1 MLQTVGSFAVRRR
14 RLILVTAVVLFVVSG
29 AVGGGVATE
38 LSNGGFDDP
47 GAESKHAEDYLLR
60 HFSSSGTPN
69 IVMVV
74 TADAGNV
81 DDPGVAGAGQSLT
94 TGLAGEPH
102 MAYAASYWSTGGAPP
117 LKSAA
122 GNRALVFARFDGNP
136 NELNHVS
143 ADIVARYTGH
153 ADGIRVQVGGYGPVF
168 REVGDTIE
176 HDLTKAEVIAFPITL
191 LLLLFV
197 FGSAVA
203 AVLPLAIGGLS
214 IVGTFLLLFVLNKFT
229 EVSIFSLNLATGMG
243 LGLAIDYSLFIISR
257 YREEL
262 RGGYEPD
269 EAVVRTVRTAG
280 RTVAFSALTVG
291 ASLCALLV
299 FPLAFL
305 RSFAYAGVGVAFLA
319 GCYAV
324 VILPAMLAALGH
336 RIDKL
341 TLWKRST
348 APPDEG
354 FWHAMAVRVMRRPIP
369 FATGAILVLL
379 LLGSPALKMVLGL
392 PDDRVLPPAAATRQV
407 SDIIRTEFTSEEAGA
422 LAVIAP
428 GADVTTQAGEI
439 DGYAKSLA
447 GLPGVARVDAATGSY
462 LPGGATVPATSNPS
476 LYARFT
482 GDGAAYLNVIP
493 TVEPL
498 SEEGEALVKSIRTSP
513 APFAVQVGGQSAQLV
528 DTKSALLS
536 RLPFAAGLIALIT
549 FVLLFMMFGSIVV
562 PAKAVVLN
570 LLSLT
575 ATFGAMVWI
584 FQDGH
589 LSGFFNFTPTGFLD
603 STTPIL
609 MFCVAFGLSMDYEV
623 FLLSRIKEEHDGGA
637 DNVRA
642 VAVGLERTGRIV
654 TAAALLI
661 SVVFLAFATSEV
673 TFIKLFGVG
682 LTLAVLM
689 DAFVIRGT
697 LVPAFMRLA
706 GEANW
711 WAPKPLRRFHDR
723 FGVSEHVVLDE
734 RPHLKSEPD
743 VATMPAEP
751 TARRPP
757 LVAAGREKPDT

>member
-1 MLQTVGSFAVRRR
+1 MLQRVGSFAVRRR
-14 RLILVTAVVLFVVSG
+14 RLILVTAVVLFFVSG
-29 AVGGGVATE
+29 ALGGGVAKE
-38 LSNGGFDDP
+38 LSNGGFEDP
-47 GAESKHAEDYLLR
+47 GAESKQAEDYLLS
-60 HFSSSGTPN
+60 HFSASGTPN

-74 TADAGNV
+74 TADADNV
-81 DDPGVAGAGQSLT
+81 DDPGAAAAGQALT
-94 TGLAGEPH
+94 TQLAGEPH

-122 GNRALVFARFDGNP
+122 GNRALVFARFAGNP
-136 NELNHVS
+136 NELNDAS
-143 ADIVARYTGH
+143 ADIVKRYTGSV
-153 ADGIRVQVGGYGPVF
+153 DGIQVQVGGFGPVF

-176 HDLTKAEVIAFPITL
+176 HDLVKAEAIAFPITL
-191 LLLLFV
+191 ILLLFV
-197 FGSAVA
+197 FGSGVA

-214 IVGTFLLLFVLNKFT
+214 IVGTFLLLFILNKFT
-229 EVSIFSLNLATGMG
+229 EVSIFSLNLTTGMG
-243 LGLAIDYSLFIISR
+243 LGLAIDYSLFIVSR

-319 GCYAV
+319 GFYAV

-348 APPDEG
+348 TPPDEG

-369 FATGAILVLL
+369 FAAGAILVLL
-379 LLGSPALKMVLGL
+379 LLGSPALSMVLGL
-392 PDDRVLPPAAATRQV
+392 PDDRVLPPSKPTREV
-407 SDIIRTEFTSEEAGA
+407 SDIIRSEFTSEEAGA

-428 GADVTTQAGEI
+428 GADATTNAGAV
-439 DGYAKSLA
+439 DGYAKALA
-447 GLPGVARVDAATGSY
+447 ALPGVARVDAATGSY
-462 LPGGATVPATSNPS
+462 LPGGAAVPATTNPG

-482 GDGAAYLNVIP
+482 GEGATYLNVIP

-498 SEEGEALVKSIRTSP
+498 SEEGEALVKAIRTAP
-513 APFAVQVGGQSAQLV
+513 APFAIQVGGQSAQLV

-536 RLPFAAGLIALIT
+536 RLPVAAGLIALIT
-549 FVLLFMMFGSIVV
+549 FALLFMMFGSVVV

-723 FGVSEHVVLDE
+723 FGLSDHVVLDE
-734 RPHLKSEPD
+734 HPHPNP
-743 VATMPAEP
+743 VGG
-751 TARRPP
+751 P
-757 LVAAGREKPDT
+757 LV